1 MFRNLTLL
9 NDIKLDATHIISNL
23 IVLND
28 IKVDITSIF
37 WKLAL
42 LNDEFGKFQ
51 GNIGLQDCV
60 DYIFKNAF
68 SNVPIY
74 S

>member
-42 LNDEFGKFQ
+42 LNDIASICRILIVLM
-51 GNIGLQDCV
+51 NRINC
-60 DYIFKNAF
+60 I
-68 SNVPIY
+68 
-74 S
+74 